1 MRKKYVAS
9 AKEAFDRY
17 LAEGKAAYVAR
28 ELPTPEEAIRWIREA
43 RGVAVLAHPTWVK
56 DTGDGLRSCLTALKE
71 AGLGGVE
78 VHYSTHSKSQTASY
92 LELTQRL
99 GLLVTGGSDFHG
111 ITKPDVEVGYG
122 RGDLRV
128 DPALLEPLQ
137 AAART

>member
-1 MRKKYVAS
+1 
-9 AKEAFDRY
+9 
-17 LAEGKAAYVAR
+17 
-28 ELPTPEEAIRWIREA
+28 
-43 RGVAVLAHPTWVK
+43 
-56 DTGDGLRSCLTALKE
+56 
-71 AGLGGVE
+71 